1 MYIAYTIMIIMSAIS
16 KFSKRV
22 DCWNRITRSHTNDNE
37 TILGPSDPHIDLM
50 RISEEAK
57 VVPEP
62 SAVWLH
68 QIMIPDLLHRLRP
81 DCGQDHVSIFISYES
96 KGKENSNDD

>member
-1 MYIAYTIMIIMSAIS
+1 MYSTQHTYTNVFYSSPQIHKA
-16 KFSKRV
+16 KLFT
-22 DCWNRITRSHTNDNE
+22 CSHTNDNE

-62 SAVWLH
+62 SAVWLN

-81 DCGQDHVSIFISYES
+81 DCGQDHISIFISYES
-96 KGKENSNDD
+96 TGKENSNDD